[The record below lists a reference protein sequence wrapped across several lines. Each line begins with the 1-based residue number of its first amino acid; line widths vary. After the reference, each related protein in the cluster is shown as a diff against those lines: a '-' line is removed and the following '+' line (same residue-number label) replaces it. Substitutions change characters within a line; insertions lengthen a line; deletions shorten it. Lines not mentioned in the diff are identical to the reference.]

1 MEDRMNLKELDQKWQ
16 DNCPEEA
23 QGLVSK
29 RIMPKRWAMKIQA
42 YKNKKKIGQ
51 RLKKHFKS

>member
-23 QGLVSK
+23 NGLVSK
-29 RIMPKRWAMKIQA
+29 RIMPKRWMIKLKA
-42 YKNKKKIGQ
+42 YKNKKKIG
-51 RLKKHFKS
+51 KK